1 MIFKKITP
9 KIFQARIL
17 IITFAG
23 NRQHI
28 VRGTL
33 AANVFP
39 AAIGLMRIPI
49 APQACLT
56 QQPVAVGSVGF
67 HPFSH
72 H

>member
-9 KIFQARIL
+9 TFFQARIL
-17 IITFAG
+17 IIASAG

-28 VRGTL
+28 VRGAL
-33 AANVFP
+33 AANVTP
-39 AAIGLMRIPI
+39 AAIGLTRISI